1 MNFTEAYK
9 TCLIK
14 KYATF
19 SGRAPRS
26 EYWYFC
32 LFLFLLSMLT
42 IILDAIIFPDM
53 LEDSVT
59 PINAIFSLLTI
70 IPSISAAA
78 RRLHDVDR
86 SGWWQ
91 LLYFTIIG
99 SLLVLYW
106 LIKKSD
112 SGNNKHGT
120 NPLQTLPE

>member
-1 MNFTEAYK
+1 MEFNEAYK
-9 TCLIK
+9 TCLLN

-19 SGRAPRS
+19 SGRASRS
-26 EYWYFC
+26 EYWYF
-32 LFLFLLSMLT
+32 FLFLVLLAIVTS
-42 IILDAIIFPDM
+42 IIDAAIFPGNELM
-53 LEDSVT
+53 PTYS
-59 PINAIFSLLTI
+59 IFSLLTI

>member
-1 MNFTEAYK
+1 MEFNEAYK
-9 TCLIK
+9 TCLLN
-14 KYATF
+14 KYAAF
-19 SGRAPRS
+19 SGRASRS
-26 EYWYFC
+26 EYWYF
-32 LFLFLLSMLT
+32 FLFLVLLAIVTS
-42 IILDAIIFPDM
+42 IIDAAIFPGNELM
-53 LEDSVT
+53 PTYS
-59 PINAIFSLLTI
+59 IFSLLTI

-106 LIKKSD
+106 LIKMSD

-120 NPLQTLPE
+120 NPLQTLHE

>member
-1 MNFTEAYK
+1 MEFNEAYK
-9 TCLIK
+9 TCLLN
-14 KYATF
+14 KYAAF
-19 SGRAPRS
+19 SGRASRS
-26 EYWYFC
+26 EYWYF
-32 LFLFLLSMLT
+32 FLFLVLLAIVTS
-42 IILDAIIFPDM
+42 IIDAAIFPGNELM
-53 LEDSVT
+53 PTYS
-59 PINAIFSLLTI
+59 IFSLLTI

-106 LIKKSD
+106 LIKKGD
-112 SGNNKHGT
+112 AGDNKYGT

>member
-1 MNFTEAYK
+1 MEFNEAYK
-9 TCLIK
+9 TCLLN
-14 KYATF
+14 KYAAF
-19 SGRAPRS
+19 SGRASRS
-26 EYWYFC
+26 EYWYF
-32 LFLFLLSMLT
+32 FLFLVLLAIVTS
-42 IILDAIIFPDM
+42 IIDAAIFPGNELM
-53 LEDSVT
+53 PTYS
-59 PINAIFSLLTI
+59 IFSLLTI

>member
-1 MNFTEAYK
+1 MEFNEAYK
-9 TCLIK
+9 TCLLN
-14 KYATF
+14 KYAAF
-19 SGRAPRS
+19 SGRASRS
-26 EYWYFC
+26 EYWYF
-32 LFLFLLSMLT
+32 FLFLVLLAIVTS
-42 IILDAIIFPDM
+42 IIDAAIFPGNELM
-53 LEDSVT
+53 PTYS
-59 PINAIFSLLTI
+59 IFSLLTI

-78 RRLHDVDR
+78 RRLHDVNR

>member
-1 MNFTEAYK
+1 MEFNEAYK
-9 TCLIK
+9 TCLLN
-14 KYATF
+14 KYAAF
-19 SGRAPRS
+19 SGRASRS
-26 EYWYFC
+26 EYWYF
-32 LFLFLLSMLT
+32 FLFLVLLAIVTS
-42 IILDAIIFPDM
+42 IIDAAIFPGNELM
-53 LEDSVT
+53 PTYS
-59 PINAIFSLLTI
+59 IFSLLTI

-120 NPLQTLPE
+120 TPLQTLPE

>member
-1 MNFTEAYK
+1 MKFNEAYK
-9 TCLIK
+9 TCLLN
-14 KYATF
+14 KYAAF
-19 SGRAPRS
+19 SGRASRS
-26 EYWYFC
+26 EYWYF
-32 LFLFLLSMLT
+32 FLFLVLLAIVTS
-42 IILDAIIFPDM
+42 IIDAAIFPGNELM
-53 LEDSVT
+53 PTYS
-59 PINAIFSLLTI
+59 IFSLLTI

>member
-1 MNFTEAYK
+1 MEFNEAYK
-9 TCLIK
+9 TCLLN
-14 KYATF
+14 KYAAF
-19 SGRAPRS
+19 SGRASRS
-26 EYWYFC
+26 EYWYF
-32 LFLFLLSMLT
+32 FLFLVLLAIVTS
-42 IILDAIIFPDM
+42 IIDAAIFPGNELM
-53 LEDSVT
+53 PTYS
-59 PINAIFSLLTI
+59 IFSLLTI

-99 SLLVLYW
+99 SLVVLYW

>member
-1 MNFTEAYK
+1 MEFNEAYK
-9 TCLIK
+9 TCLLN
-14 KYATF
+14 KYAAF
-19 SGRAPRS
+19 SGRASRS
-26 EYWYFC
+26 EYWYF
-32 LFLFLLSMLT
+32 FLFLVLLAIVTS
-42 IILDAIIFPDM
+42 IIDAAIFPGNELM
-53 LEDSVT
+53 PTYS
-59 PINAIFSLLTI
+59 IFSLLTI
-70 IPSISAAA
+70 FPSISAAA

>member
-1 MNFTEAYK
+1 MEFNEAYK
-9 TCLIK
+9 TCLLN
-14 KYATF
+14 KYAAF
-19 SGRAPRS
+19 SGRASRS
-26 EYWYFC
+26 EYWYF
-32 LFLFLLSMLT
+32 FLFLVLLAIVTS
-42 IILDAIIFPDM
+42 IIDAAIFPGNELM
-53 LEDSVT
+53 PTYS
-59 PINAIFSLLTI
+59 IFSLLTI

-106 LIKKSD
+106 LIKKGD
-112 SGNNKHGT
+112 AGDNKHGT